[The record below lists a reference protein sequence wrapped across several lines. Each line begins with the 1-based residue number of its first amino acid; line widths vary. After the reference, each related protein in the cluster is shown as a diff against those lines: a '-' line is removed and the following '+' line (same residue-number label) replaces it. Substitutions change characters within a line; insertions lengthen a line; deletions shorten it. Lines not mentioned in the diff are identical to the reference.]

1 MAHPQLHPL
10 QVNERTGEP
19 YLRLPSPHDNII
31 ITPPRAEDVPAII
44 AALNDPR
51 VYSTLEGPPF
61 PYKEEHAVWWIDH
74 VKAPSDE
81 LLQEL
86 RQAADEGSQSLKVV
100 AACPVR
106 TLREVQEDG
115 TDIFLGDIGCDRCG
129 YPDVVDQEEKS
140 RLTFA
145 NDQLPPG
152 DKDIVWCIG
161 DYLVASHHGKGIMSA
176 ALHTLINSWMVPR
189 MQVRQIRGEVF
200 SGNQGSRRVFEKNG
214 FVFEKTVELR
224 KVIPCG
230 KTIEGFDVLWWR
242 SAVE

>member
-31 ITPPRAEDVPAII
+31 ITPPRTEDIPAII

-86 RQAADEGSQSLKVV
+86 RQAADDGSQSLKVV
-100 AACPVR
+100 AGCPVR
-106 TLREVQEDG
+106 TLREVKEDG

-161 DYLVASHHGKGIMSA
+161 GICTLHFRVLVNFC
-176 ALHTLINSWMVPR
+176 LI
-189 MQVRQIRGEVF
+189 
-200 SGNQGSRRVFEKNG
+200 
-214 FVFEKTVELR
+214 
-224 KVIPCG
+224 
-230 KTIEGFDVLWWR
+230 
-242 SAVE
+242 